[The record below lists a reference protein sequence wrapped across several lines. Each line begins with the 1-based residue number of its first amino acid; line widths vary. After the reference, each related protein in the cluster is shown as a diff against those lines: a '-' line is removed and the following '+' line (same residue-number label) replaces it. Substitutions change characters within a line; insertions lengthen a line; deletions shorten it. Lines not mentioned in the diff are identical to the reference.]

1 MDGYL
6 SFMVYGFLMIS
17 RVKDIPRKSYKLNF
31 TMISKSGCFNH
42 IITSSNIIPS
52 INVIPSNN
60 NDKFS

>member
-31 TMISKSGCFNH
+31 T
-42 IITSSNIIPS
+42 NIIPS